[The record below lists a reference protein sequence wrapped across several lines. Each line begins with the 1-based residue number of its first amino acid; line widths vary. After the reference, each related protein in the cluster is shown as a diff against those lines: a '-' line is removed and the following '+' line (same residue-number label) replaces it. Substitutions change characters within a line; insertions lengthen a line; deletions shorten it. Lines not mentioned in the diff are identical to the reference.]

1 MNQQDGSCKL
11 PLDNSEKKAKKPEK
25 IDVTKI
31 PTPKNNEK
39 EKDI

>member
-1 MNQQDGSCKL
+1 MNQQDETCRLSL
-11 PLDNSEKKAKKPEK
+11 VNSEKKAKKPEK

-31 PTPKNNEK
+31 LTPRNNEK